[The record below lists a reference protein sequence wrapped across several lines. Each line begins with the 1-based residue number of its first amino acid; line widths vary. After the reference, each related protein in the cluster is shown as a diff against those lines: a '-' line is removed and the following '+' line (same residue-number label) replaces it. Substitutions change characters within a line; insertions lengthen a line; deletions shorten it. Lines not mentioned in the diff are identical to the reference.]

1 MWKKKGRSSS
11 ILPRLSLG
19 CARAPLNSTM
29 VTKTWRFKR
38 NSAQNV
44 LYPVTYSRANPLHV
58 TLIHFY
64 SPLNLNQVLL
74 QTFDCTYLKKKKKA
88 IIIIIIKRSSIL
100 LARNRLFWISK
111 SGLVIDT
118 IATWWMYCRNDS
130 SSGNKEKKNIEF
142 ELR

>member
-44 LYPVTYSRANPLHV
+44 LYPVTYSQANPLHV

-64 SPLNLNQVLL
+64 SPLNLNQEHL
-74 QTFDCTYLKKKKKA
+74 QTFDCTYLKKKKA

>member
-44 LYPVTYSRANPLHV
+44 LYPVTYSQANPLHV

-64 SPLNLNQVLL
+64 SPLNLNQELL
-74 QTFDCTYLKKKKKA
+74 QTFDCTYLKKKKA

>member
-44 LYPVTYSRANPLHV
+44 LYPVTYSQANPLHV

-64 SPLNLNQVLL
+64 SPINLNQEHL
-74 QTFDCTYLKKKKKA
+74 QTFDCTYLKKKGNNNNNNKK
-88 IIIIIIKRSSIL
+88 IFNSISQESPVLDFKIRPRYRHHCHMVDVLPKRQQQ
-100 LARNRLFWISK
+100 RQQ
-111 SGLVIDT
+111 G
-118 IATWWMYCRNDS
+118 
-130 SSGNKEKKNIEF
+130 KKKTLN
-142 ELR
+142 LS

>member
-19 CARAPLNSTM
+19 CARAPLNSTT

-44 LYPVTYSRANPLHV
+44 LYPVTYSQANPLHV

-64 SPLNLNQVLL
+64 SPLNLNQELL
-74 QTFDCTYLKKKKKA
+74 QTFDCTYLKKKKA